1 MMNKEEAKRKKREAF
16 KKAKPKSFYSKKM
29 QEMAEQTDMHLR
41 AAPLPDQGS
50 EESTRGH
57 KKRVYVSK
65 LPKKQSRTVNTT
77 LRQSSTE
84 NSD

>member
-1 MMNKEEAKRKKREAF
+1 
-16 KKAKPKSFYSKKM
+16 M

-41 AAPLPDQGS
+41 AAYADQGS
-50 EESTRGH
+50 NEESTRGG

-65 LPKKQSRTVNTT
+65 LPKKQQKNVSTT

-84 NSD
+84 NSDVES

>member
-1 MMNKEEAKRKKREAF
+1 MRKEAF
-16 KKAKPKSFYSKKM
+16 KNERKKSFYSVKM

-41 AAPLPDQGS
+41 AAHLPDQDS
-50 EESTRGH
+50 AESSRAG

-65 LPKKQSRTVNTT
+65 LPKKEKKSVTHT
-77 LRQSSTE
+77 RQSSTE